1 MQTRVRLVGSRLT
14 VGPTGTR
21 IQLCGRLRLELGG
34 EQREA
39 ALRGRQGRLL
49 FAYLT
54 LHRGRPVRRDEL
66 VEALWA
72 GDGSPPSETALAPV
86 LSRLRGALAPGS
98 IEGREQ
104 LTLVLPD
111 PVWIDVEAAAAAL
124 GDARAALRA
133 GDLAAAA
140 AAAREAAALAEP
152 GLLPGYEEPWLE
164 GPRADLQDLRVEA
177 LEVAAEAG
185 LGLGGPEL
193 PGAETDARA
202 AVAASP
208 YRESARAV
216 LIRVLQ
222 ARGNV
227 AEALLAFEDV
237 RGLLREEL
245 GTAPGPELLALHE
258 QLLHPQA
265 AAPRPAAPAPA
276 AAPVAEPAPRTPPT
290 ELVEREHELA
300 ELDRLLAMARAGEGR
315 LAYVEGP
322 AGIGKT
328 GLLIALRARAE
339 TQQVL
344 VLEARAGVLEREN
357 GFGIVRQLCAPLSG
371 RADLFDA
378 STAAARPVI
387 TDVAGEPEQG
397 DRSFAALHALYLLT
411 VKLAAEQPLVVLIDD
426 LQWSDAPTLR
436 FVAYLARRLADLP
449 VLVAVSVRSGE
460 PATDETLLAEIAG
473 DAVTVPVRP
482 AALSSAATATLV
494 RARLG
499 EDADDAFAAA
509 CHEITAGNPLLVRQL
524 LAALADEGVTPDAAH
539 AEDVR
544 AIGPRA
550 VSRTV
555 LLRLARLPPEAVAL
569 ARAVAILGEQTG
581 LPAVAAFAQIDEA
594 QAAEAAGVLAAAE
607 ILRPEEPLGFVHPLV
622 RDAVYGELPA
632 ARRGLEH
639 GRAARVLAEA
649 GAGADQIATQL
660 LAAPPRGDA
669 WVVERLCEAAAVAL
683 NRGAPGSAITY
694 FERARAEPPAP
705 DRRAAI
711 ALELGE
717 AAQYVSGPSSAKPLR
732 EAYDGL
738 TDPADRA
745 VAAIRLSRV
754 LYFLGEPQEATALAA
769 RTAAALPAE
778 HTDLHDALEAI
789 QVLGVFF
796 GVLGPEHLA
805 RLDRVRE
812 HGAPGAG
819 AGGLALTAL
828 TSLSVAVGGGPADE
842 ASTLARTAL
851 DGYTLLRGDPGVFSA
866 GAAQALALGE
876 PAEGA
881 AAWERIGAWAR
892 EHRAGLTLVGAD
904 LWGGLTQ
911 IWSGDVAAAEAA
923 EERAIEGEILWGTTM
938 AAEMGYS
945 SGFLA
950 LARLERGD
958 LAGAR
963 EALERNE
970 ASTGTSDGSR
980 FWRISQVELLLA
992 EGRYEEAVEVTRDVE
1007 RTWPAPMHPVW
1018 SPWRSQRARALAALG
1033 DREQALALA
1042 AEELELARGTGAPWV
1057 IGRGLRILGALEG
1070 EAGIAHLREA
1080 VELLAGTSAR
1090 LEHAKALASL
1100 GIALAAAG
1108 ETDAAGAPLAE
1119 ARALAERCG
1128 AGGVLRQLV
1137 VPLD

>member
-1 MQTRVRLVGSRLT
+1 MGE
-14 VGPTGTR
+14 GTR
-21 IQLCGRLRLELGG
+21 IALCGQLRLELRG
-34 EQREA
+34 EPREA

-49 FAYLT
+49 FAYLA

-72 GDGSPPSETALAPV
+72 GNGAPPSDTALAPV
-86 LSRLRGALAPGS
+86 LSRLRGTLAPGS
-98 IEGREQ
+98 IEGRDQ
-104 LTLVLPD
+104 LTLVLPE
-111 PVWIDVEAAAAAL
+111 PVWIDVEAATAAL
-124 GDARAALRA
+124 ERARAALRA
-133 GDLAAAA
+133 PDLAAAA

-152 GLLPGYEEPWLE
+152 GLLPGFEAPWLE

-193 PGAETDARA
+193 PVAEADARA

-237 RGLLREEL
+237 RRLLREEL

-265 AAPRPAAPAPA
+265 SAVAA
-276 AAPVAEPAPRTPPT
+276 AAPVPVAPAAPQAPIAPSVV
-290 ELVEREHELA
+290 LVEREHELA
-300 ELDRLLAMARAGEGR
+300 ELERLLALAHTGEGR

-328 GLLIALRARAE
+328 GLLLALRDRAE
-339 TQQVL
+339 AAQVL

-357 GFGIVRQLCAPLSG
+357 GFGVVRQLCSPFAG
-371 RADLFDA
+371 RVDLFDA

-387 TDVAGEPEQG
+387 TDVAGETQEG

-411 VKLAAEQPLVVLIDD
+411 LKVAAEQRPLVVLIDD

-449 VLVAVSVRSGE
+449 VLIAVSVRSGE
-460 PATDETLLAEIAG
+460 PATDESLLAEIAA
-473 DAVTVPVRP
+473 DAVTVPLRP
-482 AALSSAATATLV
+482 VALSPSATATLV

-499 EDADDAFAAA
+499 EEADDTFAQA
-509 CHEITAGNPLLVRQL
+509 CHEITGGNPLLVRQL

-539 AEDVR
+539 AAEVR

-555 LLRLARLPPEAVAL
+555 LLRLARLPADAVAL
-569 ARAVAILGEQTG
+569 ARAVAVLGEQSG
-581 LPAVAAFAQIDEA
+581 LPAAAALAEIDEA
-594 QAAEAAGVLAAAE
+594 QAAEAVGVLAASE
-607 ILRPEEPLGFVHPLV
+607 ILRPDEPLGFVHPLV

-632 ARRGLEH
+632 ARRALEH
-639 GRAARVLAEA
+639 GRAARVLADA
-649 GAGADQIATQL
+649 GAGSDLIATQL

-669 WVVERLCEAAAVAL
+669 WVVARLREAAQIAL
-683 NRGAPGSAITY
+683 NRGAPGSAIAY
-694 FERARAEPPAP
+694 LERARSEPPSAQE
-705 DRRAAI
+705 RAAV
-711 ALELGE
+711 ALQLGE

-732 EAYDGL
+732 EALEGL
-738 TDPADRA
+738 TDPVERA
-745 VAAIRLSRV
+745 VAAIRLGRV
-754 LYFLGEPQEATALAA
+754 LYFLGTPDEAVALAA
-769 RTAAALPAE
+769 RTAADLPAE
-778 HTDLHDALEAI
+778 EEDLHDALEAI

-796 GVLGPEHLA
+796 GALGHEHLA
-805 RLDRVRE
+805 RLDRVRYGG
-812 HGAPGAG
+812 HGSGAG
-819 AGGLALTAL
+819 ALAL
-828 TSLSVAVGGGPADE
+828 TSLTGLSIAVGAGPSAE
-842 ASTLARTAL
+842 ASRLAREAL
-851 DGYTLLRGDPGVFSA
+851 EGHTLLREDPGVFSA

-881 AAWERIGAWAR
+881 VAWERIGAWAR
-892 EHRAGLTLVGAD
+892 EHRSGLTLVGAD

-911 IWSGDVAAAEAA
+911 IWTGDLAAAEAS

-945 SGFLA
+945 SSFLA
-950 LARLERGD
+950 LARLEQGD

-963 EALERNE
+963 AALERNE

-980 FWRISQVELLLA
+980 FWRASNAELLLA
-992 EGRYEEAVEVTRDVE
+992 EGRWDEAIRVTEDVE
-1007 RTWPAPMHPVW
+1007 RTWPSQLHPVW
-1018 SPWRSQRARALAALG
+1018 APWRSQRARSLAALG
-1033 DREQALALA
+1033 DREQAVSLAR
-1042 AEELELARGTGAPWV
+1042 EELKLARMTGARWV
-1057 IGRGLRILGALEG
+1057 IGRGLRIIGEVAGAD
-1070 EAGIAHLREA
+1070 GIAHLEEA
-1080 VELLAGTSAR
+1080 VALLAGCSAR
-1090 LEHAKALASL
+1090 LEHAKALAAL
-1100 GIALAAAG
+1100 GRALAAAG
-1108 ETDAAGAPLAE
+1108 RDAEAAPVLAE
-1119 ARALAERCG
+1119 ACELAERCG
-1128 AGGVLRQLV
+1128 AAGLARDLASPLV
-1137 VPLD
+1137 D